1 MLHDIRQLLVA
12 VLLMVTAS
20 WAWATPP
27 SNVLSAQGGGVSV
40 DTMTTGDYMA
50 VPIQSP
56 DTAFGQQG
64 GAEVNT
70 DVSAAE
76 LSSPM
81 MLDSRPNAYEQ
92 SWLDKFWDFYDEWPI
107 ATLLGI
113 LAALIGLFYLVK
125 KIAIALL

>member
-20 WAWATPP
+20 WACATPS
-27 SNVLSAQGGGVSV
+27 SNVLSAQGGV
-40 DTMTTGDYMA
+40 TTGDYMA